1 MVDLAEVDIAPVAAG
16 VSRTEIVMELLEIA
30 KIISQSMRGRIA
42 LMLQIIA
49 EAIDVLLHGGLDET
63 CRLPRG

>member
-1 MVDLAEVDIAPVAAG
+1 VVDLADVYIAPVAAG
-16 VSRTEIVMELLEIA
+16 VPGTQIVVELFEIA

-42 LMLQIIA
+42 LMLQVIG
-49 EAIDVLLHGGLDET
+49 EAIDVLLHGALDES

>member
-1 MVDLAEVDIAPVAAG
+1 LPEVDIPPVAAG
-16 VSRTEIVMELLEIA
+16 VSGTQIVMELLEIA

-42 LMLQIIA
+42 LMLQVIG
-49 EAIDVLLHGGLDET
+49 EAIDVLLHGGLDES